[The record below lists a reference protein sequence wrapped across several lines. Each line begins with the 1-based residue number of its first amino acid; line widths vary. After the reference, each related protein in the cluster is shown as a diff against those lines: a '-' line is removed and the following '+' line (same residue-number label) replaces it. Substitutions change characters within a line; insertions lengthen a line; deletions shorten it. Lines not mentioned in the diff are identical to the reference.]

1 MKKRFIIIVL
11 DGFGIG
17 AMPDAAVVRPGDEK
31 ANTLRSILHDY
42 PDMKLPTLEKL
53 GLMNAYGQES
63 ACMKFS
69 PEANYG
75 KSELMHFGAD
85 TFMGHQE
92 IMGTLPKKPTV
103 DPFQRHVAAVADIL
117 SKNGHKVDI
126 VEHQGLKYIV
136 CDDYVTVADNLEA
149 DLGMCY
155 NVTAPLDYISF
166 DKELE
171 IAELVRKVVTVGRVI
186 VFGGTGNTMQ
196 DLYNAEEIRQGK
208 FIGIAS
214 AKSKSY
220 EHGYQCRHLGY
231 GVDKN
236 VQAPTILTKAGIP
249 VTLIGKVADIV
260 ANDGGTS
267 ISCVPTPECLRL
279 TYDAIKKMDQGFICT
294 NVQETD
300 LAGHAQNSGRYKE
313 VLEQADSGIARLLPL
328 LGEDDILIIQ
338 ADHGNDPDIGTSRH
352 TRECVPLLIYR
363 KGLKNAHVGTRKTM
377 SDNGATCCDYFHV
390 QLPENG
396 TSYLNLIGGYAKCD
410 GTK

>member
-1 MKKRFIIIVL
+1 MSKRFIIIVL

-17 AMPDAAVVRPGDEK
+17 AMKDATIVRPGDEK
-31 ANTLRSILHDY
+31 ANTLKSILHDH

-53 GLMNAYGQES
+53 GLMNAYGSES
-63 ACMKFS
+63 LNMKFN
-69 PEANYG
+69 PLANYG

-103 DPFQRHVAAVADIL
+103 DPFQTHVKAVCKIL
-117 SKNGHKVDI
+117 EDNGHKVD
-126 VEHQGLKYIV
+126 VVTRLGLSYVV

-166 DKELE
+166 EKELE
-171 IAELVRKVVTVGRVI
+171 IGELVRQVVTVGRVI
-186 VFGGTGNTMQ
+186 VFGGSGNNMQ
-196 DLYNAEEIRQGK
+196 DLYNAEEIRENK

-220 EHGYQCRHLGY
+220 LQGYQCRHLGY

-236 VQAPTILTKAGIP
+236 VQAPTILTNASIP

-267 ISCVPTPECLRL
+267 ISCVPTVECMDL
-279 TYDAIKKMDQGFICT
+279 TYKAILNTDKGFICT
-294 NVQETD
+294 NIQETD
-300 LAGHAQNSGRYKE
+300 LAGHGQDSTRYKE
-313 VLEQADSGIARLLPL
+313 VLEQADAGLSKILPL
-328 LGEDDILIIQ
+328 LTEDDILIIQ
-338 ADHGNDPDIGTSRH
+338 ADHGNDPNIGSSRH
-352 TRECVPLLIYR
+352 TRECVPLLIYK
-363 KGLKNAHVGTRKTM
+363 KGLEGVNVGVRKTM
-377 SDNGATCCDYFHV
+377 SDNGATCCDFFGV
-390 QLPENG
+390 DMPENG
-396 TSYLNLIGGYAKCD
+396 TSYLNLLEK
-410 GTK
+410 